1 MIKIRTMDELEEF
14 LTDKLIEELPDFSI
28 EILEDGKIVIF
39 TGLAEDTDT
48 GELVEV
54 DDLELDI
61 DDLEEEDRDD
71 DK

>member
-28 EILEDGKIVIF
+28 EVLEDGKIVIF

-54 DDLELDI
+54 DDLELDL
-61 DDLEEEDRDD
+61 DGLEEEDRDE